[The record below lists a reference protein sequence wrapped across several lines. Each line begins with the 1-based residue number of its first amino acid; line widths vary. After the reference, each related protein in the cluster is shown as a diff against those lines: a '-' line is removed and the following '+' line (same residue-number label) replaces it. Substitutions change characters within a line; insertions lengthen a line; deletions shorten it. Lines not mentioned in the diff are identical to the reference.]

1 MQGYYGPGGEAMRD
15 VFLGSYHPLYPEKT
29 SFHDLMKQG
38 RALRK
43 KAHEA
48 VKPAT
53 TITAE
58 DLQTRLDATDAP
70 VIEVHPQYGARIIP
84 DEERKLRDDAAQKR
98 C

>member
-15 VFLGSYHPLYPEKT
+15 VFLGSYHPLYPEET
-29 SFHDLMKQG
+29 SLPDLMKQG

-43 KAHEA
+43 KVEA
-48 VKPAT
+48 SKPAT
-53 TITAE
+53 TITTE
-58 DLQTRLDATDAP
+58 DLQTRLNESDTP
-70 VIEVHPQYGARIIP
+70 VIEVHPQYGARIVS